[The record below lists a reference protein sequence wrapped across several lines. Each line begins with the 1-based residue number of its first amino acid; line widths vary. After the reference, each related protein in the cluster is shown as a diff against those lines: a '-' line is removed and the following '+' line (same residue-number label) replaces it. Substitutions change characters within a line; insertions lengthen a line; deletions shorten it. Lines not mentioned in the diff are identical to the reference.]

1 MTKFLGMCTGALALV
16 LLLSTQAA
24 AQTVTLAA
32 DLTGGEETPAALNT
46 GMVGTVA
53 VGVDQGSKELTVTL
67 RVFNT
72 PTPTT
77 AGHIHMGSPGTPGP
91 TVLNFPAGLNGRV
104 GDFAMTFR
112 LGDTAGVFTP
122 RPAIGI
128 NTIDDVIEAVL
139 GGNTYVNVHTTQNP
153 GGEIRGQLIP
163 RR

>member
-16 LLLSTQAA
+16 LVLSIQAA
-24 AQTVTLAA
+24 AQTVTLSA
-32 DLTGGEETPAALNT
+32 DLTGGAETPAALNT
-46 GMVGTVA
+46 GMFGTVA

-139 GGNTYVNVHTTQNP
+139 GGNTYVNIHTTQNP

>member
-24 AQTVTLAA
+24 AQSVSLSA

-46 GMVGTVA
+46 GMFGTVE
-53 VGVDQGSKELTVTL
+53 VGVDLVNKELTVTL

-72 PTPTT
+72 PTGTT
-77 AGHIHMGSPGTPGP
+77 AGHIHMGSKGTPGP
-91 TVLNFPAGLNGRV
+91 TVLNFPAALNGRV

-112 LGDTAGVFTP
+112 LGDSPGVFTA

-128 NTIDDVIEAVL
+128 NTIDDVIEAVV

-153 GGEIRGQLIP
+153 GGEIRGQLLV
-163 RR
+163 RK

>member
-24 AQTVTLAA
+24 AQTVTLSA

-46 GMVGTVA
+46 GMFGTVA

-139 GGNTYVNVHTTQNP
+139 GGNTYVNIHTTQNP
-153 GGEIRGQLIP
+153 GGEIRGQLTV